1 MIQNKAPSPGSIA
14 RPFSDIDSKRPE
26 NVLWL
31 EDDVDVITRAV
42 VDRVQVLAG
51 TRASAGL
58 VLNYGKPICSPK
70 NMGTTPTTAT
80 TDPSTARNVTLS
92 PFIKYPRGSE

>member
-42 VDRVQVLAG
+42 VDRVLRELYS
-51 TRASAGL
+51 RARDSSE
-58 VLNYGKPICSPK
+58 NYGNPSCSPK